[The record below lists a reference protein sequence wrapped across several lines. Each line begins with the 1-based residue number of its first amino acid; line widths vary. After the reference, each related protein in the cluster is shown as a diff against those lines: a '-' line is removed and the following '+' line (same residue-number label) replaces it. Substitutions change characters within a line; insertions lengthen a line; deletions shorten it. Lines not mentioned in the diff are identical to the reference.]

1 MSTTDHARR
10 TLGAVSLAL
19 GLAVAAGPVPAQ
31 ELKEVNFSEAVH
43 NLGYIN
49 LYVGMHAGIFEKNG
63 LKMNV
68 SAAGGDT
75 QTFAA
80 VLGGSADFAIG
91 DATMAQM
98 SREQGGPGVVVG
110 TVVQRAHYFGVSK
123 NLEPITDP
131 KEFAGL
137 TIVTS
142 PDPNTNYS
150 VAKRMLETA
159 GLEIG
164 TDTQILQVNPGTE
177 IGAMLA
183 GQADMAIAYQPSV
196 ASAVDQGAKV
206 VFDFSNYVGPFCN
219 TGIMVLPATIER
231 DPEMVQALVTSF
243 EEASRLTYADPD
255 FAKEVARKEFPD
267 LPPEVVDAAI
277 DAELEYL
284 IPAQSVVVKE
294 DQWQNLIDMQVYLG
308 NVKGDGPV
316 RRDHRQLVRGEG
328 DQAARRLSTAVVAA
342 REGSAGGGA
351 PPLVADRIAK
361 TYDGRRSRSPVIADL
376 SLTLEAGEIVSIVG
390 PSGCGKTTLL
400 NVLCGL
406 IPPSAG
412 SVRWYG
418 APLAGHAGPGRLHAA
433 EGPAV
438 SVAHRDHQRDAR
450 ARDQGHAARRGA
462 PARACRCSTSW
473 ACTASTTHY
482 PSTLSGGMRQRV
494 ALARTLVNEPEVL
507 LLDEPFASLDFQTKL
522 LIESDTARLVREQR
536 RSVLL
541 HHPRHR
547 GGGLD
552 VRPGDRA
559 EPPADPDPLGLR
571 DRARRRSHRH
581 DGGAREPGLQ
591 RLRAQHLGDLEVAR
605 A

>member
-1 MSTTDHARR
+1 MLTTDHARR
-10 TLGAVSLAL
+10 TLGAAGLAL

-68 SAAGGDT
+68 TAAGGDT

-98 SREQGGPGVVVG
+98 SREAGGPGVVVG

-164 TDTQILQVNPGTE
+164 TDTEILQVNPGTE

-206 VFDFSNYVGPFCN
+206 VFDFASYVGPFCN
-219 TGIMVLPATIER
+219 TGIMVLPSTIEN

-255 FAKEVARKEFPD
+255 YAKEVARLEFPD

-277 DAELEYL
+277 DAQLEFL
-284 IPAQSVVVKE
+284 IPAQSVLVKE
-294 DQWQNLIDMQVYLG
+294 DQWSNLIDMQIYLG
-308 NVKGDGPV
+308 NVKGEIPFDEIIDNSFAENAIKQLDG
-316 RRDHRQLVRGEG
+316 
-328 DQAARRLSTAVVAA
+328 
-342 REGSAGGGA
+342 
-351 PPLVADRIAK
+351 
-361 TYDGRRSRSPVIADL
+361 
-376 SLTLEAGEIVSIVG
+376 
-390 PSGCGKTTLL
+390 
-400 NVLCGL
+400 
-406 IPPSAG
+406 
-412 SVRWYG
+412 
-418 APLAGHAGPGRLHAA
+418 
-433 EGPAV
+433 
-438 SVAHRDHQRDAR
+438 
-450 ARDQGHAARRGA
+450 
-462 PARACRCSTSW
+462 
-473 ACTASTTHY
+473 
-482 PSTLSGGMRQRV
+482 
-494 ALARTLVNEPEVL
+494 
-507 LLDEPFASLDFQTKL
+507 
-522 LIESDTARLVREQR
+522 
-536 RSVLL
+536 
-541 HHPRHR
+541 
-547 GGGLD
+547 
-552 VRPGDRA
+552 
-559 EPPADPDPLGLR
+559 
-571 DRARRRSHRH
+571 
-581 DGGAREPGLQ
+581 
-591 RLRAQHLGDLEVAR
+591 
-605 A
+605 